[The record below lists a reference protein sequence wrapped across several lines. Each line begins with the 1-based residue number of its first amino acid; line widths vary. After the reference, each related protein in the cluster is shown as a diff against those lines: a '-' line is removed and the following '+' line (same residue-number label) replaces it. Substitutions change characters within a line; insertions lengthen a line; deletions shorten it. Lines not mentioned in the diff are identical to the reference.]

1 MKKEK
6 QLNGGGGGRWMVRA
20 QMETRDS
27 EGRLRVL
34 APRRNYWLWRRA
46 FRELK
51 KPIVTKPP
59 GV

>member
-1 MKKEK
+1 
-6 QLNGGGGGRWMVRA
+6 
-20 QMETRDS
+20 MEIRDS

-51 KPIVTKPP
+51 KPIVTNPP
-59 GV
+59 GVEKPAFPL